1 MNLLS
6 IIILAIGLAMD
17 SFAVSVSQGLLM
29 TRFRIR
35 RAFLIALLFGFF
47 QALLP
52 VIGWLL
58 GLRVADFIQDFDHW
72 IAFALLIVIGSKM
85 IWESSALC
93 NKKTEKFHSASF
105 ATLLVFAVAT
115 SIDAFAIGL
124 SFSIIGITIITPVII
139 IGIIT
144 FIFSYSGVFIGSK
157 VGHIAE
163 SKIEALGGIIIIAV
177 GIKILIEGL
186 LS

>member
-29 TRFRIR
+29 NRFRIK
-35 RAFLIALLFGFF
+35 RAFLIALLFGAF
-47 QALLP
+47 QAIMP
-52 VIGWLL
+52 VVGWIL
-58 GLRVADFIQDFDHW
+58 GLRIAGILQYFDHW
-72 IAFALLIVIGSKM
+72 IAFAILFLIGIKM

-93 NKKTEKFHSASF
+93 NKKTKQAESASVR
-105 ATLLVFAVAT
+105 TLLAFAIAT

-139 IGIIT
+139 IGIMT
-144 FIFSYSGVFIGSK
+144 FLFSYLGVFIGSK
-157 VGHIAE
+157 IGHISE
-163 SKIEALGGIIIIAV
+163 NKIEALGGIIIIAV
-177 GIKILIEGL
+177 AIRILLEGL
-186 LS
+186 LA